1 MSELKLSCLDCNLKF
16 ELFKIRYFCSCGG
29 LLEVAQN
36 RSEAPI
42 PSENLDSRL
51 ASRKVWDRSGV
62 WRFRE
67 GLIPLPES
75 SIVTQSE
82 GSTPLHR
89 SKRLELWSG
98 SMHLWLKHEGENP
111 TGSFKDRGMTL
122 AVSVAKHL
130 GQKVLAC
137 ASTGNT
143 SSSLASYAA
152 RAGLKSVV
160 FLPSGK
166 VSQGKLSQTLAYG
179 AHVFAVKG
187 DFDRA
192 MEIVKQLAEEELVYL
207 VNSINPFRIEG
218 QKTIIWELLQDLEWN
233 PPDWI
238 LVPGGN
244 LGNTSA
250 FGKAIDEAFHWG
262 WIKKRPK
269 IVTIQA
275 AGASPF
281 FKSYQQDF
289 ATLESVKA
297 ETIATAIRIGNPVN
311 FAKARKAITSTGGLV
326 ESVTDSE
333 IMEAK
338 RQIDLAGIGCEPASA
353 TTLAGLK
360 KLTQHNQIKPE
371 ESVILILTGH
381 LLKDNEASM
390 DIHKVSFKEVE
401 PEISIIRN
409 ALREVC

>member
-1 MSELKLSCLDCNLKF
+1 MSEWKLRCLDCSLKF

-29 LLEVAQN
+29 LLEVEQN
-36 RSEAPI
+36 LVDAPI
-42 PSENLDSRL
+42 LTENLNLRL
-51 ASRKVWDRSGV
+51 TSRKRLDRSGV

-67 GLIPLPES
+67 GLIHLPEK
-75 SIVTQSE
+75 SIITQGE
-82 GSTPLHR
+82 GSTSLHR
-89 SKRLELWSG
+89 CEKLEQWSG
-98 SMHLWLKHEGENP
+98 SMNLQVKHEGENP

-160 FLPSGK
+160 FLPNGK
-166 VSQGKLSQTLAYG
+166 VSQGKLTQTLAYG

-187 DFDRA
+187 DFDLA
-192 MEIVKQLAEEELVYL
+192 MDIVKKLAEEELVYL

-250 FGKAIDEAFHWG
+250 FGKALDEAYHWG

-269 IVTIQA
+269 IATIQA
-275 AGASPF
+275 QGASPF
-281 FKSYQQDF
+281 FKSFQGGF
-289 ATLESVKA
+289 TTLDPLKA

-311 FAKARKAITSTGGLV
+311 YPKARHAITATRGLV

-338 RQIDLAGIGCEPASA
+338 KQIDLAGIGCEPASA
-353 TTLAGLK
+353 ATLAGLK
-360 KLTQHNQIKPE
+360 KLRQNNLIKPD

-381 LLKDNEASM
+381 LLKDNEASR
-390 DIHKVSFKEVE
+390 DVHQVSFKEVE
-401 PEISIIRN
+401 PEISAIRS
-409 ALREVC
+409 ALMSMV

>member
-1 MSELKLSCLDCNLKF
+1 MSDLKLSCLECHLKF
-16 ELFKIRYFCSCGG
+16 DLFKIRYFCSCGG
-29 LLEVAQN
+29 LLEIAQN
-36 RSEAPI
+36 RASSPI
-42 PSENLDSRL
+42 LTEKLDSRL
-51 ASRKVWDRSGV
+51 TSRKASDRSGV

-67 GLIPLPES
+67 GLIPLS
-75 SIVTQSE
+75 DSTIVTQSE

-89 SKRLELWSG
+89 SERLEKWSG
-98 SMHLWLKHEGENP
+98 SKHLWLKHEGENP

-179 AHVFAVKG
+179 AHVFSVKG

-192 MEIVKQLAEEELVYL
+192 MEIVKHLAEEELVYL

-281 FKSYQQDF
+281 FKSFQQNF
-289 ATLESVKA
+289 ASIDSVKA

-311 FAKARKAITSTGGLV
+311 FTKARKAITSTGGLV
-326 ESVTDSE
+326 EYVTDIE

-360 KLTQHNQIKPE
+360 KLIQNNQIKPD
-371 ESVILILTGH
+371 ESATLILTGH
-381 LLKDNEASM
+381 LLKDNEASN

-401 PEISIIRN
+401 PDISVIKN
-409 ALREVC
+409 ALNELV